1 MHSTSKL
8 RWCQRHLPGILRHS
22 EATTA
27 ALRGPASIAARHCFL
42 IRSGGC
48 STHLGHA
55 LFFFQRNS
63 PDGPVNYLRASL
75 EMELWFQEDSDCVYW
90 RQSCNFTNKAAVD
103 KCVLTKEGTMLMN
116 GYGSFPVL
124 LLPGGPGGSG
134 IRARSW
140 WLSCERPCETLGTN
154 TAAMG
159 HRWQSEA
166 PKWETPAPLMAIMS
180 IPCPPNMSYMK

>member
-8 RWCQRHLPGILRHS
+8 RWCYRHLPGILRHS

-42 IRSGGC
+42 ISSGGC
-48 STHLGHA
+48 NTHLGHA
-55 LFFFQRNS
+55 LFLFQRNS

-116 GYGSFPVL
+116 GYGSSPVL

-134 IRARSW
+134 HMGQKLMTILWEAVWDSGHKH
-140 WLSCERPCETLGTN
+140 SCYGTQVTKWGTEVGDASTSGGYYVYTLP
-154 TAAMG
+154 
-159 HRWQSEA
+159 S
-166 PKWETPAPLMAIMS
+166 
-180 IPCPPNMSYMK
+180 